1 MNSAF
6 KRSVFV
12 PSIVFLSALSLFCST
27 GAYGAAGQA
36 KETKEVKSNDLPSNW
51 RQSLE
56 EGERRL
62 VRQELPVAEDCFA
75 QAVKEVKRDK
85 SATADD
91 LALCLYKEA
100 LVQRMQDM
108 KEEAMSNFKKALKVL
123 ERAHGKK
130 SRLLLPELIQIAE
143 INEVDGEYKRS
154 LKVFQRAVDI
164 AKVDPGEKSLTYA
177 ERIHS
182 LGRVQFENKQA
193 KDAELNYSQA
203 LTLVLGQESLAS
215 DKFLEEILSDYI
227 DLLEKTYGSGKS
239 LPSSVRAELLKDRVG
254 QIPRSRGVEP
264 SSFEKEV
271 SVRLAKEASAKAQEE
286 EKLIPRDELAKV
298 ELRNALPPIPR
309 ANEPSGDF
317 VALESI
323 NKQRVDFY
331 ERMIAIDVKS
341 LGASH
346 PSVARDLGGLGA
358 IYLAQK
364 KYDQARPLYQRALK
378 IYESSYGPDALLV
391 KRTKTILQLIEEA
404 QAPGSDTIGGEVSD
418 YVSNLPTI
426 PLAVQTMEMSL
437 RLNELALL
445 LYSQGR
451 LDDAARVYSWALS
464 CTSRTTGANSILSA
478 CTLRDY
484 ARVLRSQGR
493 IAEADRMDG
502 DAHIIMRAGMAEQ
515 ASRVFQ

>member
-1 MNSAF
+1 M
-6 KRSVFV
+6 R
-12 PSIVFLSALSLFCST
+12 SIVVLSALSLFCSSQT
-27 GAYGAAGQA
+27 EALGKKTQAAKS
-36 KETKEVKSNDLPSNW
+36 KEIKSADLPSNW
-51 RQSLE
+51 RQSVA

-62 VRQELPVAEDCFA
+62 LRQELPVAEDCFS

-91 LALCLYKEA
+91 LASCLYKEA
-100 LVQRMQDM
+100 SVQRMQDM

-130 SRLLLPELIQIAE
+130 SKLLLPEIIQIAE

-154 LKVFQRAVDI
+154 LKIFQRAVEI

-177 ERIHS
+177 ERLHE
-182 LGRVQFENKQA
+182 LGRVQFESKQA
-193 KDAELNYSQA
+193 KDAELSYSQA
-203 LTLVLGQESLAS
+203 LTLVMAQPSLES
-215 DKFLEEILSDYI
+215 DKFLQEVLSDYI
-227 DLLEKTYGSGKS
+227 DMLEKTYGAGKS

-264 SSFEKEV
+264 SAFEKEV

-286 EKLIPRDELAKV
+286 EKLVPRDDQAKV
-298 ELRNALPPIPR
+298 ELRSALPPIPKQ
-309 ANEPSGDF
+309 NEPSGDF

-358 IYLAQK
+358 IYLSQK
-364 KYDQARPLYQRALK
+364 KYGDAKPLYQRALK
-378 IYESSYGPDALLV
+378 IYEASYGEDALLV
-391 KRTKTILQLIEEA
+391 KRTKTILQLIDEA
-404 QAPGSDTIGGEVSD
+404 MAPSDGTVGGELSD
-418 YVSNLPTI
+418 YVSTLPTI